1 MCQSRMLLLVTAE
14 IKMPRDRDVLNKCI
28 VLLEQYEY
36 LWTTYG
42 NTNVLKTSCLIL
54 MQLQHITVNVALFY
68 IKKLTSI

>member
-14 IKMPRDRDVLNKCI
+14 IKMPCDRDVLNKCI
-28 VLLEQYEY
+28 VLLEQDEY

-54 MQLQHITVNVALFY
+54 MQ
-68 IKKLTSI
+68 